1 MAGTEAIVSL
11 GDGFAD
17 AVKRRGEEL
26 DAERMSGL
34 VMPDDERKRLRWT
47 VTIQPVLDIVAECE
61 GAATR
66 GTYRRCT
73 RPAAYVL
80 TLVLPDGTEA
90 AASPRSFC
98 CGHHLRS
105 EAEKLASLMPREH
118 R

>member
-1 MAGTEAIVSL
+1 MAGMEAVIEPE
-11 GDGFAD
+11 GFAAMVREAAEKAD
-17 AVKRRGEEL
+17 H
-26 DAERMSGL
+26 ERMSGL
-34 VMPDDERKRLRWT
+34 VMPDDERERLRWT

-66 GTYRRCT
+66 GSYRPCH

-80 TLVLPDGTEA
+80 TLVMPDGRDA

-105 EAEKLASLMPREH
+105 EAEKLAGKRLRSR